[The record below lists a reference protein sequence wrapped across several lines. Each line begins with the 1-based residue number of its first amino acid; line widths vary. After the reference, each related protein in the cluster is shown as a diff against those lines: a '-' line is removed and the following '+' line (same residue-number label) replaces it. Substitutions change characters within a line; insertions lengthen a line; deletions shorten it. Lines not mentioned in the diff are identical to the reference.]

1 MEPQQGHAH
10 DEQKSEIAPAAQ
22 GSQITWN
29 HAIEELLCQE
39 AEKCSGLSWL
49 HNRAETMY
57 SNRTN
62 YMQLPI
68 IILSAVSGFISGVIP
83 GDMPGATAGI
93 GGVSIVVSI
102 LGTINSYFA
111 FAKRTEGHRIA
122 AVQYAQICRAI
133 RIEMNL
139 PQEQRTPPKILL
151 KMIKDDLKR
160 LSETA
165 PRVPDKILEE
175 FRKEI
180 MPKAD
185 NISHPEIID
194 GIENV
199 KPFQPQEPEPATP
212 FEPHTVVIDGG
223 SPNAIVSSS
232 SKGGADKPHI
242 KVGLQV

>member
-1 MEPQQGHAH
+1 MSAA
-10 DEQKSEIAPAAQ
+10 EQHSENGEKNEIVAR
-22 GSQITWN
+22 GTEITWN
-29 HAIEELLCQE
+29 HAIEELLCEE
-39 AEKCSGLSWL
+39 AEKCSGMSWL
-49 HNRAETMY
+49 HSKSETLF

-83 GDMPGATAGI
+83 SDTRGGSAGI
-93 GGVSIVVSI
+93 GAVSILVSI

-122 AVQYAQICRAI
+122 SVQYAQICRAI

-139 PQEQRTPPKILL
+139 PQDQRTPPKILL

-165 PRVPDKILEE
+165 PRVPDSIVEAFK
-175 FRKEI
+175 KEI
-180 MPKAD
+180 MPKAE

-199 KPFQPQEPEPATP
+199 KAFNPDAIVDAVR
-212 FEPHTVVIDGG
+212 EPHLVVLGTPPASPTAG
-223 SPNAIVSSS
+223 SAPAVEPSIPGTTE
-232 SKGGADKPHI
+232 KG
-242 KVGLQV
+242 VVEV

>member
-1 MEPQQGHAH
+1 MADHAH
-10 DEQKSEIAPAAQ
+10 EDHKSEEGVVSRNAE
-22 GSQITWN
+22 ITWN
-29 HAIEELLCQE
+29 HAIEDLLCQE

-49 HNRAETMY
+49 HSKSETLY

-83 GDMPGATAGI
+83 GDMPGGTAGI

-139 PQEQRTPPKILL
+139 PQDQRTPPKILL

-165 PRVPDKILEE
+165 PRVPDAMLEA

-180 MPKAD
+180 IPKAE

-199 KPFQPQEPEPATP
+199 VAFHPKEMSSIPPV
-212 FEPHTVVIDGG
+212 EPHTIVVEESLPNEIVASQSEKASVKIDLD
-223 SPNAIVSSS
+223 A
-232 SKGGADKPHI
+232 
-242 KVGLQV
+242 

>member
-1 MEPQQGHAH
+1 MPE
-10 DEQKSEIAPAAQ
+10 
-22 GSQITWN
+22 GSQPSDDGHGQGAPGGAEITWN
-29 HAIEELLCQE
+29 HAIEELLCKE

-49 HNRAETMY
+49 HGASETLY

-62 YMQLPI
+62 YLQLPI
-68 IILSAVSGFISGVIP
+68 IILSAVSGFISGALP
-83 GDMPGATAGI
+83 TGEPGAAVGI
-93 GGVSIVVSI
+93 GSVSILVSI

-139 PQEQRTPPKILL
+139 PQDQRTPPKILL

-165 PRVPDKILEE
+165 PRIPDLVIEK
-175 FRKEI
+175 FKKEI
-180 MPKAD
+180 VPKSA

-194 GIENV
+194 GIEDV
-199 KPFQPQEPEPATP
+199 KPFQPEEPSQMVRIESLPATP
-212 FEPHTVVIDGG
+212 APEPRVRIGFTV
-223 SPNAIVSSS
+223 
-232 SKGGADKPHI
+232 
-242 KVGLQV
+242 